1 MEFPEEPF
9 FSPHFSKHPPPPHP
23 LPLPGLR
30 LDPSCRSS
38 KQQRVT
44 IAPSCFETLSHTSES
59 LRVKQP
65 TFRAMLKASDAHNN
79 AAACAAAAEDEAA
92 AAAVLPD
99 ASEGP
104 EFSFLR

>member
-1 MEFPEEPF
+1 
-9 FSPHFSKHPPPPHP
+9 
-23 LPLPGLR
+23 
-30 LDPSCRSS
+30 
-38 KQQRVT
+38 
-44 IAPSCFETLSHTSES
+44 
-59 LRVKQP
+59 
-65 TFRAMLKASDAHNN
+65 MLKASDAHNN

>member
-1 MEFPEEPF
+1 M
-9 FSPHFSKHPPPPHP
+9 
-23 LPLPGLR
+23 
-30 LDPSCRSS
+30 
-38 KQQRVT
+38 T
-44 IAPSCFETLSHTSES
+44 IAPSFFETLSHTSES

-65 TFRAMLKASDAHNN
+65 TVRAMLKASDAHNN